1 MGGQVTLLRHGE
13 IMDGKEALPLLQK
26 GALFS
31 SFWFSPACCFLA
43 ISAH

>member
-26 GALFS
+26 GALLP
-31 SFWFSPACCFLA
+31 SFCWLFQITRQAS
-43 ISAH
+43 